1 MSLEQAL
8 ADNTATMK
16 TLITVLQSAGHAV
29 APVAAPAV
37 PKAAKADKTPAPV
50 ADAPA
55 AKQPVAMG
63 DPEGTQYFVIE
74 AHNTVF
80 AVKPGDVQ
88 PNVAGAVQ
96 VHVDTYLAKKDEF
109 AKKIKA
115 AGAASS
121 EAAAPAQ
128 APAATPAVP
137 APSAAAPAATV
148 SAAEPGFPDVVA
160 KIKELHGLQGNEG
173 VLKVLGQY
181 KASNVP
187 GLQGKAGN
195 AELIAAA
202 QHFIDEAKS
211 AAALG
216 L

>member
-8 ADNTATMK
+8 ADNTAVMK
-16 TLITVLQSAGHAV
+16 TLITVLQSAAHA
-29 APVAAPAV
+29 APVAAA
-37 PKAAKADKTPAPV
+37 PKAVKADKTPAPV

-55 AKQPVAMG
+55 TKQPVAMG
-63 DPEGTQYFVIE
+63 DPDGTLYFVIE

-80 AVKPGDVQ
+80 SVKPGEVQ

-96 VHVDTYLAKKDEF
+96 VDVDTYLAKKDAF

-115 AGAASS
+115 AGAQSS
-121 EAAAPAQ
+121 EAAAPAP
-128 APAATPAVP
+128 APAATTAAP
-137 APSAAAPAATV
+137 APTAAAPAATV
-148 SAAEPGFPDVVA
+148 SVAEPTFPDVVA
-160 KIKELHGLQGNEG
+160 KIKQLHAAQGNDG
-173 VLKVLGQY
+173 VLKVLGKY
-181 KASNVP
+181 GAANVP

-202 QHFIDEAKS
+202 QHFIDEAAS